1 MFLKPKSSFV
11 SVISFGLIGSGLLTS
26 CSMDSG
32 FDASTGRGSANL
44 NKKQDFGVFDFTKE
58 CGLPEDKLDD
68 DNAIMLQQSLTSRP
82 IKIDGAQMGVT
93 YNVETQAKV
102 NISSTKSRATQT
114 INVSVLSTSAKPP
127 SGGGFMG
134 VIIGLFAPG
143 VVKSQAKDQADAN
156 SGTRTTDALPQKDW
170 LQLVDG
176 GNEQYEGLLC
186 AAQGAKTMTIQE
198 GSSTVVI
205 QFAPALINAV
215 SPLAPIE
222 RMRKEI
228 GEGRTFNIQAS
239 VMGGSASYAQGT
251 TSGTTTV
258 REIDPRL
265 ECDGVVK
272 QADIAY
278 EIINNFPGGAHK
290 VGLTKKQLMY
300 IDTKKKK
307 IAGIINEDD
316 KIDPKLKKA
325 LPPVCLISDE

>member
-1 MFLKPKSSFV
+1 MFLKLKSSLV
-11 SVISFGLIGSGLLTS
+11 SVIGFGLISSGFLTS
-26 CSMDSG
+26 CSMDAG

-44 NKKQDFGVFDFTKE
+44 NKKTDFGIFDFTKE
-58 CGLPEDKLDD
+58 CGLAEDKLDD
-68 DNAIMLQQSLTSRP
+68 DNAIMIQQSLTSRP
-82 IKIDGAQMGVT
+82 IKISGEQTGVT
-93 YNVETQAKV
+93 YSVETQAKV
-102 NISSTKSRATQT
+102 NISATKTRATQSV
-114 INVSVLSTSAKPP
+114 NVSVLNTSSKAPT
-127 SGGGFMG
+127 GGGFMG
-134 VIIGLFAPG
+134 MIVGLFAPG
-143 VVKSQAKDQADAN
+143 VVKSQANDAAEAN
-156 SGTRTTDALPQKDW
+156 SGTRIMDALPQKDW

-198 GSSTVVI
+198 GKGTVVI

-222 RMRKEI
+222 RMRKEM
-228 GEGRTFNIQAS
+228 GESRTFNIQAS
-239 VMGGSASYAQGT
+239 VMGGSAGYAQGT
-251 TSGTTTV
+251 VSGTTTV

-290 VGLTKKQLMY
+290 VGLTKKQAMY

-307 IAGIINEDD
+307 IVGIINEDD

>member
-1 MFLKPKSSFV
+1 MFLKLKSSLV
-11 SVISFGLIGSGLLTS
+11 SVIGFGLIGSGFLTS
-26 CSMDSG
+26 CSMDAG
-32 FDASTGRGSANL
+32 LDASTGRGSANL
-44 NKKQDFGVFDFTKE
+44 NTKKDFGVFDFTKE
-58 CGLPEDKLDD
+58 CGLAEDKLDD
-68 DNAIMLQQSLTSRP
+68 DNAIMIQQSLTSLP
-82 IKIDGAQMGVT
+82 IKIDGAMAGVT
-93 YNVETQAKV
+93 YNVETQAKA
-102 NISSTKSRATQT
+102 NISATKTRATQSV
-114 INVSVLSTSAKPP
+114 NVSVLNTASKPP
-127 SGGGFMG
+127 PGFMG
-134 VIIGLFAPG
+134 MIIGIFAPG
-143 VVKSQAKDQADAN
+143 IVKSQANDAAEAN
-156 SGTRTTDALPQKDW
+156 SGTRITDALPQKDW

-176 GNEQYEGLLC
+176 GNAQYEGLLC

-222 RMRKEI
+222 RMRKEM
-228 GEGRTFNIQAS
+228 GESRTFNIQAS
-239 VMGGSASYAQGT
+239 VMGGSAGYAQGT
-251 TSGTTTV
+251 VSGTTTV

-278 EIINNFPGGAHK
+278 EFIHNFPGGAHK
-290 VGLTKKQLMY
+290 VGLTKKLVMY

-307 IAGIINEDD
+307 IAGIIQEDD